1 MRSSWTSHRTSVP
14 CIFFFFFF
22 NNLFWLSLAVVNG
35 GYSSFQHMGL
45 LIAVAFLVVELG
57 RGASL
62 IVAPGL

>member
-1 MRSSWTSHRTSVP
+1 MSPAFS
-14 CIFFFFFF
+14 FFFFL

-35 GYSSFQHMGL
+35 GYSSFQHTGL